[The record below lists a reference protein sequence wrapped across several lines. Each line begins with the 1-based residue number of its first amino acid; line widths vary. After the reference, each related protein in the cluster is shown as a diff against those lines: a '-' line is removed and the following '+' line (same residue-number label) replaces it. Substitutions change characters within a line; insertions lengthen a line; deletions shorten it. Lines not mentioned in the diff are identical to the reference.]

1 MAEDTAS
8 ASSSPGN
15 LQRTALVGLIRLQVV
30 LGLLIF
36 LPAGS
41 LHYWQGWLF
50 WIVFLASVLWI
61 TLYFLKYDPHLIA
74 GRIEAGPRA
83 EQRKSQRIIQ
93 AFAGLLAA
101 TLIVVPAYEYRLHGS
116 SVPTPLVLAADA
128 LVAISFWLVFVVFQ
142 ANTFAAGTVKVE
154 AEQRVISSG
163 PYRFVRHPMYAGG
176 AMGLLAT
183 PLALG
188 SFWAVLIALAIVGII
203 VIRLLDEE
211 RYLSANLPGYNAYR
225 REVRYRLIPL
235 LW

>member
-1 MAEDTAS
+1 M
-8 ASSSPGN
+8 
-15 LQRTALVGLIRLQVV
+15 QIV

-41 LHYWQGWLF
+41 IRYWQGWLF

-74 GRIEAGPRA
+74 GRVEAGPRA

-93 AFAGLLAA
+93 AFAGILAA
-101 TLIVVPAYEYRLHGS
+101 ALIVVPALDYRFHWS
-116 SVPTPLVLAADA
+116 SVPAALVLVADA
-128 LVAISFWLVFVVFQ
+128 LVAISFWLVFEVFQ

-188 SFWAVLIALAIVGII
+188 SFWGLPIAFAITAVI

-211 RYLSANLPGYNAYR
+211 RYLSANLPGYDAYR